1 MRQPHCYRVHVQ
13 PGQQQAEL
21 YLHDPHTRLEDMALT
36 HANLHRQAQDCLLD
50 GIRLAMS
57 D

>member
-1 MRQPHCYRVHVQ
+1 LRQPHCYRVHLQ
-13 PGQQQAEL
+13 PGQQLAEL
-21 YLHDPHTRLEDMALT
+21 YLHDPHTRLDDIASIR
-36 HANLHRQAQDCLLD
+36 ANLHQQAQDCLLD